1 MGSLIQ
7 NADLVYVIYA
17 GIALGVFLLFT
28 GITQSLSRNE
38 NTDEARNRRMR
49 MINKG
54 ASTAEI
60 LAILKPVQHGGPLSQ
75 LPFIGDLP
83 KAMRRAGITMAPSTL
98 AALCLLVTVAIF
110 AGGIGFIGTFQAL
123 GAALLVGFILP
134 VVVIRTLSNKR
145 TEALTSQ
152 LPDALDLLARG
163 LKVGHPLNT
172 TINSVAREMD
182 DPIATEF
189 GLIFDQVSYGDDLV
203 DAFGEFADRVEIEDV
218 RYLAASIGIQHGT
231 GGDLARVVQV
241 LSKVIRDRIAMRR
254 KIRAITSEGR
264 LSAYFMSAIP
274 LVIYGFTSLTNP
286 TYYGSVADDPLFV
299 PMMVAVVV
307 FTVLNALILKKLVS
321 FRI

>member
-1 MGSLIQ
+1 MGNLIQ
-7 NADLVYVIYA
+7 NQDMVYVIYA

-28 GITQSLSRNE
+28 GVTQALSRSE
-38 NTDEARNRRMR
+38 NSDEAKNRRMR

-54 ASTAEI
+54 ATTAEI
-60 LAILKPVQHGGPLSQ
+60 LALLKPPLQGGPLSQ

-83 KAMRRAGITMAPSTL
+83 KAMRRAGMTMAPPTL
-98 AALCLLVTVAIF
+98 AFLCLLAAVATF
-110 AGGIGFIGTFQAL
+110 AGAFGFVDAFKAL
-123 GAALLVGFILP
+123 AAALVVGFILP

-145 TEALTSQ
+145 SEALTSQ

-172 TINSVAREMD
+172 TINSVAREME

-203 DAFGEFADRVEIEDV
+203 DAFSEFAERVEIEDV

-231 GGDLARVVQV
+231 GGDLARVIQV

-299 PMMVAVVV
+299 PMMSAVVV
-307 FTVLNALILKKLVS
+307 FTVLNALILKKLVN